1 MKNQKLNK
9 MIKISMLSVIA
20 FLLMFLEL
28 ATPFFPP
35 FLKIDISD
43 LPALIG
49 AFALGPIA
57 GVLIELIKNIL
68 HGIFVG
74 GTAFIGEFANF
85 LVGSVFVVA
94 AGIFYSKNKSRK
106 TAIFAM
112 AIGTV
117 LMTITASVLNF
128 YVLLPLYE
136 KVLNFPVVAV
146 VGMGMKVNPNIKDLN
161 TFIIWA
167 IMPFN
172 LIKGII
178 ISLITLPVY
187 KRVSILIH
195 NEIELNTKAIKNN

>member
-20 FLLMFLEL
+20 FLLMFIEL

-35 FLKIDISD
+35 FLKFDISD
-43 LPALIG
+43 IPALIG
-49 AFALGPIA
+49 AFALGPVA
-57 GVLIELIKNIL
+57 GVAIELLKNIL

-85 LVGSVFVVA
+85 LVGSVFVFS
-94 AGIFYSKNKSRK
+94 AGLFYSKNKNRK
-106 TAIFAM
+106 TAVVAM
-112 AIGTV
+112 ALGTI
-117 LMTITASVLNF
+117 LMTIAASVLNY

-136 KVLNFPVVAV
+136 KVLNFPVTAV
-146 VGMGMKVNPNIKDLN
+146 VGMGMKINPSIKDLK

-178 ISLITLPVY
+178 ICFITLPIY
-187 KRVSILIH
+187 KRVSGLIH
-195 NEIELNTKAIKNN
+195 NEIALSEKAEKNN